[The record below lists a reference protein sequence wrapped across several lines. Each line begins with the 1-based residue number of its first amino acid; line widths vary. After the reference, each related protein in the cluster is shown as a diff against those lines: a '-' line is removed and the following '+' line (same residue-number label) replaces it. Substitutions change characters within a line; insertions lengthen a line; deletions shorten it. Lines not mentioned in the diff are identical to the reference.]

1 MKKNYYKI
9 ISAICVICGLTS
21 CADFLEI
28 KDQREIILED
38 FWNEKADVENVVSG
52 CYSAL
57 QDGEARKRM
66 MVWGEFRS
74 DNIMSGNNINS
85 DMNLANVLKENIT
98 AKNPFTKWVYFYD
111 VINRCNTVIK
121 YAPEVAAKDPAYTEG
136 DLKANIAE
144 VTALR
149 SLCYFYLIRTFRD
162 VPFSRDAYTD
172 DNQVMDLPAT
182 PFKDVL
188 HNIIDDLESVKGDA
202 VKRYPVTKERYQ
214 TGRIT
219 YDAINAMLCEMYLWD
234 GNYDM
239 CIARADDVIKS
250 KKAYAEDYYKEYYRN
265 FSYQTQVDKRLNGF
279 PLIYH
284 TLNGSTF
291 GDAYATLFTA
301 ESRRE
306 AAKEIIFEL
315 NYDSNPSSSGGT
327 NNSAIA
333 SYYGNARN
341 DVGLV
346 TGSSYVDGEV
356 KEPKAKEIFEMESSK
371 DNDVRR
377 YIYYSSNVQAILK
390 FACEEVLVSG
400 SGTTKSTSRSV
411 YPDNS
416 NGSHW
421 PIYRLADIMLMKA
434 EALCEK
440 MVDGTDEEAMAINEP
455 LRAEALWLVNAVYKR
470 SLMKPVTQIL
480 TDADTIKYADYGSKN
495 LMTELVKRERRREL
509 MFEGKRWYDLVR
521 YAMRAGNT
529 QEIMSAVGKRDD
541 VNGTFAQNFF
551 RKMDAIFWP
560 YNYDELKVNHNLV
573 QNPSFGS
580 GVNTSTEKTAK

>member
-1 MKKNYYKI
+1 M
-9 ISAICVICGLTS
+9 
-21 CADFLEI
+21 
-28 KDQREIILED
+28 
-38 FWNEKADVENVVSG
+38 
-52 CYSAL
+52 
-57 QDGEARKRM
+57 
-66 MVWGEFRS
+66 
-74 DNIMSGNNINS
+74 
-85 DMNLANVLKENIT
+85 
-98 AKNPFTKWVYFYD
+98 
-111 VINRCNTVIK
+111 
-121 YAPEVAAKDPAYTEG
+121 
-136 DLKANIAE
+136 
-144 VTALR
+144 
-149 SLCYFYLIRTFRD
+149 
-162 VPFSRDAYTD
+162 
-172 DNQVMDLPAT
+172 
-182 PFKDVL
+182 
-188 HNIIDDLESVKGDA
+188 
-202 VKRYPVTKERYQ
+202 
-214 TGRIT
+214 
-219 YDAINAMLCEMYLWD
+219 
-234 GNYDM
+234 
-239 CIARADDVIKS
+239 
-250 KKAYAEDYYKEYYRN
+250 
-265 FSYQTQVDKRLNGF
+265 
-279 PLIYH
+279 
-284 TLNGSTF
+284 NGSTF

-333 SYYGNARN
+333 SYYGNDRN
-341 DVGLV
+341 TVGLV

-377 YIYYSSNVQAILK
+377 YIYYSSNAEAIIK
-390 FACEEVLVSG
+390 FACEDVLVSG

-440 MVDGTDEEAMAINEP
+440 MVDGTDEEAMAINDP
-455 LRAEALWLVNAVYKR
+455 LRTEAFWLVNAVYKR

-480 TDADTIKYADYGSKN
+480 TDADTIKYADYGSKT